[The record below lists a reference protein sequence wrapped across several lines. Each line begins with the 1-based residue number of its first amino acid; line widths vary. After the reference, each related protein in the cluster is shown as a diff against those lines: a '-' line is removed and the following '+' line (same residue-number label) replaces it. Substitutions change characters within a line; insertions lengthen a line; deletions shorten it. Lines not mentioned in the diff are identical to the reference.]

1 MEKFSYIEIRKMYID
16 FMKKNMHQEIPNSP
30 LVPENDPSV
39 LFVNAGMFPLV
50 PFLLGE
56 NHPLGTRLTNVQR
69 CIRTGDIDDVG
80 DPTHNTAFEMLG
92 NWSLNDYF
100 KDEAIRLTVQ
110 FYVQEVG
117 LDINKIYGSVF
128 GGGKIG
134 ETEIERD
141 DTSIKVWEDIFKGY
155 GIDAK
160 YGKGERIQPFVDKNW
175 WGLPGGGPCGP
186 CSEIFYD
193 TGKEACG
200 SNCNINCNCGKFVE
214 IGNNVF
220 MHYLKESNGNIKT
233 LGRHNVDF
241 GGGLVRIVALLQG
254 VDSVYETDIFK
265 PIYDNVKSLSVNQIE
280 ESQRVITDHLNSAAW
295 IVMDG
300 VMPARN
306 QQGYILR
313 RLIRR
318 AVRHGK
324 KLGVEGLF
332 TRQVVKKVVD
342 QFGQIYPELISKS
355 DFIQQIIEDEEI
367 KFNKTIKNGINELE
381 KIARNHISAGLKIF
395 ENEDGISFKI
405 YETYGFPPEL
415 FIEELENRNV
425 NIDTEKFW
433 LNHNAT
439 MEKHQELSRTASKGM
454 FKGGLADTSEISTKY
469 HTAQHLLL
477 ASMRKILGNTIVQKG
492 SNITTERLRF
502 DFPAQDRIDDAKIIE
517 IENMVNKIIGD
528 ALPVNYTEMPKTDAL
543 KKVDI
548 AMFSDR
554 YPDIVKVYTVG
565 DPENPFSREICTGP
579 HVDNTSKLGKF
590 KIVKQEN
597 VGAGIRRIKA
607 VLE

>member
-1 MEKFSYIEIRKMYID
+1 MRQYTYIEIRKMFID
-16 FMKKNMHQEIPNSP
+16 FMKMNQHQEIPNSP
-30 LVPENDPSV
+30 LIPENDPSV

-56 NHPLGTRLTNVQR
+56 KHPLGTRLVNIQR

-80 DPTHNTAFEMLG
+80 DPVHLTAFEMLG

-100 KDEAIRLTVQ
+100 KEEAIRLTVR
-110 FYVQEVG
+110 FYIEEVG
-117 LDINKIYGSVF
+117 LDINKIFGSVF

-134 ETEIERD
+134 ETEIKRD
-141 DTSIKVWEDIFKGY
+141 DTSIKVWQDIFKEY

-160 YGKGERIQPFVDKNW
+160 FGKGERIQPFLEKNW

-193 TGKEACG
+193 TGKEPCG
-200 SNCNINCNCGKFVE
+200 TECNINCNCGKFVE

-220 MHYLKESNGNIKT
+220 IQYVKSADGSIKP
-233 LGRHNVDF
+233 LERHNVDF

-254 VDSVYETDIFK
+254 VESIYETDIFN
-265 PIYDNVKSLSVNQIE
+265 PIFDIVKTISKNQIIS
-280 ESQRVITDHLNSAAW
+280 SQRVITDHLNSAAW

-324 KLGVEGLF
+324 KLGIEGLF
-332 TRQVVKKVVD
+332 TRQVVEKVIE

-355 DFIQQIIEDEEI
+355 ELILKVIEDEEI
-367 KFNKTIKNGINELE
+367 KFNKTIKNGISELE
-381 KIARNHISAGLKIF
+381 KIATKHLSSGLDIF
-395 ENEDGISFKI
+395 ENPDGISFKV

-415 FIEELENRNV
+415 FIEELGNRNIK
-425 NIDTEKFW
+425 IDEEKFW
-433 LNHNAT
+433 QNHNAT

-477 ASMRKILGNTIVQKG
+477 ASMRKILGNSIVQKG

-502 DFPAQDRIDDAKIIE
+502 DFPAEDRIDDEKIIE
-517 IENMVNKIIGD
+517 IQDMVNKVISD
-528 ALPVNYTEMPKTDAL
+528 SLPVSYVEMPKEEAL
-543 KKVDI
+543 KKVQT

-565 DPENPFSREICTGP
+565 DKDNPFSIEICTGP
-579 HVDNTSKLGKF
+579 HVDNTSKLGTF
-590 KIVKQEN
+590 KIIKQEN

-607 VLE
+607 ILE